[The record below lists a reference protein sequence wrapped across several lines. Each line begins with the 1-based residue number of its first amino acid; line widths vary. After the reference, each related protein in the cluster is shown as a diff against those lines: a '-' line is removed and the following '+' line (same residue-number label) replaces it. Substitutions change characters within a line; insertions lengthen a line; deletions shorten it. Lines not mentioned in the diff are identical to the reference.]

1 MHNHTQ
7 LRRTIMRR
15 VWYTFLVSVFVRP
28 ATVQGFLFGASII
41 AFWKLVSVTSIANNF
56 LSVRV
61 GELPGY
67 AWSAFS
73 HAETITI
80 LVFGIIVFTVLSV
93 GIQIPR
99 FALQYRDTHQTQS
112 A

>member
-1 MHNHTQ
+1 
-7 LRRTIMRR
+7 MRR
-15 VWYTFLVSVFVRP
+15 VWYTFMVSVFVRP
-28 ATVQGFLFGASII
+28 STVLGFFFGASMI

-61 GELPGY
+61 GELPSY

-93 GIQIPR
+93 GIRIPR
-99 FALQYRDTHQTQS
+99 LALSYRGHRTLS